1 MGVFGIRY
9 EADLRN
15 DEWTDYLVDSVNLLN
30 ERFNPQDKYFY
41 FDEIDVHQQII
52 GGYKVWDMFGWLI
65 DEAEIAEFEP
75 LWLLDADYSH
85 SPDVSTPM
93 DKFCDVIITWESRDG
108 KPYALVEHI
117 IDQETLETEIL

>member
-41 FDEIDVHQQII
+41 FDEIDVHQQI
-52 GGYKVWDMFGWLI
+52 MRL
-65 DEAEIAEFEP
+65 
-75 LWLLDADYSH
+75 
-85 SPDVSTPM
+85 
-93 DKFCDVIITWESRDG
+93 R
-108 KPYALVEHI
+108 
-117 IDQETLETEIL
+117 